1 MDRVSNRAAKNRPNH
16 TKKKGLF
23 MMTRREALKTTALAG
38 AAAAC
43 AAMAASVNAQQQPE
57 PTMTPHSE
65 SAAPAV
71 VPGPFTLPPL
81 PYAYDALEPHI
92 DTMTMHIH
100 HDRHHLA
107 YVNNLNKAITG
118 LADWQNKSIEDILT
132 HLNDLPEVVRAA
144 VRNNGG
150 GHYNHSLFWEMMK
163 KDGGGEPTGALASAI
178 SLKFKN
184 FNGFKTAFS
193 AAAMNRFGSGWAW
206 LVLGTNKQ
214 LAIESTANQE
224 APISSGKAPLLGIDV
239 WEHAYY
245 LKYQNLRAD
254 YVKAW
259 FHVINWDF
267 MAARYDKL
275 MA

>member
-1 MDRVSNRAAKNRPNH
+1 
-16 TKKKGLF
+16 
-23 MMTRREALKTTALAG
+23 MMTRREALKTSALAG
-38 AAAAC
+38 AFAAC
-43 AAMAASVNAQQQPE
+43 GAMATSANAQQQPT
-57 PTMTPHSE
+57 PSMTPHSD
-65 SAAPAV
+65 STAPAA

-92 DTMTMHIH
+92 DALTMQIH

-118 LADWQNKSIEDILT
+118 LADWQGRSIEDILS
-132 HLNDLPEVVRAA
+132 HLNDVPEIVRTA

-150 GHYNHSLFWEMMK
+150 GHYNHSLFWQMMK
-163 KDGGGEPTGALASAI
+163 KDGGGAPAGDLASAI
-178 SLKFKN
+178 DKRFKS
-184 FNGFKTAFS
+184 FDGFKTELS
-193 AAAMNRFGSGWAW
+193 KAAMNRFGSGWAW
-206 LVLGTNKQ
+206 LALRIDRQ
-214 LAIESTANQE
+214 LVILSTANQE
-224 APISSGKAPLLGIDV
+224 TPLAEPLPIVYSGPSLPGYTGPVFFVPLLGIDV

-259 FHVINWDF
+259 FNVVNWDF
-267 MAARYDKL
+267 VAERYQKL